1 MKAAAT
7 PVTGKP
13 LSGPRV
19 LIVGNAGQLGR
30 ELERSFAGFG
40 SVIGVNRG
48 TVDLA
53 DAASLRAAVRS
64 AAPDVIL
71 NAAAYTAV
79 DRAESE
85 PELAHAVNAA
95 APAVLAEEAR
105 AAQALLVHYST
116 DYVFDGAK
124 REPWSEDDPPN
135 PLSVYGASKLAGE
148 QAIAAAGGKYLIFRT
163 SWVYGPHG
171 KNFLLTMLRLG
182 RERDKL
188 SIVNDQFG
196 APTTSLEVAAATRKI
211 VEKVLNGDQ
220 DMPADPP
227 GEWSGIYHMTCA
239 ESTSWFGFAQAIFA
253 RAAAK
258 LGAKTPELTPIP
270 SEAYPTPARR
280 PRNSVL
286 SNEKLARRFGV
297 RLASWSAALDAV
309 IDELA
314 RAQGMVQSQSADS

>member
-1 MKAAAT
+1 MKAAET
-7 PVTGKP
+7 PDTGAP
-13 LSGPRV
+13 ISAPRI

-105 AAQALLVHYST
+105 ARQALLVHYST
-116 DYVFDGAK
+116 DYVFDGTK
-124 REPWSEDDPPN
+124 REPWTEEDPAN

-148 QAIAAAGGKYLIFRT
+148 QAIAAAGGTYLIFRT

-182 RERDKL
+182 RERPQL
-188 SIVNDQFG
+188 RIVDDQIG
-196 APTTSLEVAAATRKI
+196 APTSSSEIAKATRA
-211 VEKVLNGDQ
+211 VLEEFTS
-220 DMPADPP
+220 AKR
-227 GEWSGIYHMTCA
+227 GIYHMTC
-239 ESTSWFGFAQAIFA
+239 SGQTSWYGFARAIFA
-253 RAAAK
+253 DA
-258 LGAKTPELTPIP
+258 
-270 SEAYPTPARR
+270 PA
-280 PRNSVL
+280 P
-286 SNEKLARRFGV
+286 
-297 RLASWSAALDAV
+297 
-309 IDELA
+309 
-314 RAQGMVQSQSADS
+314 